1 MKTKTLLIAAVMF
14 LGLSAAAFAQSVYS
28 VSSAPITTVISTGNA
43 ELTGDITFTG
53 TGTSTVGTITIQY
66 GSGVNITS
74 GWTSIT
80 VKKDGLA
87 AAGLQVDTLAS
98 VYSPGSLV
106 IDVPAGLTVTS
117 GTTYAITVSGVRVQV
132 SGTGLTS
139 LQAYLSVTG
148 GNTLAAGSS
157 PVTVINSTSGLGIA
171 ASGVTSYNTGTVPFP
186 ITGTAA
192 SATGNPTINAVY
204 GAFDVTT
211 SQTNTSTQYTTI
223 AIKEGFLSAWQK
235 NVGVRI
241 SVSALPPKGVTFTF
255 PATANTVDAT
265 ATSTALT
272 TLSPWVRGIST
283 STTAQGTTTT
293 ISYNSKSSALDVY
306 YYVATDSGPTTMEA
320 LQIPVTITTDPT
332 TETFPL
338 AATTFNYTVTL
349 APVQGAYN
357 TSGSNVGKPDGLLAP
372 RFTESLVGPANLLA
386 ITGRNT
392 ALLIPYAYASTTA
405 GDFNTAMAI
414 TNTTEDPGITVLG
427 FTGATAQ
434 AGTVTFYLFPQGS
447 STLPAFKYTTAA
459 GSPGSGLD
467 SAGSL
472 VSGGTYSVFLSQIFP
487 LATPLSGTSTLGSSF
502 TGYVV
507 IVTNFSNTHGIFVI
521 SNFTNLTAQS
531 GMMAVLS
538 DRSVLPEKLIF

>member
-53 TGTSTVGTITIQY
+53 TGTSVAGTITIQY

-80 VKKDGLA
+80 VKKDGAA

-106 IDVPAGLTVTS
+106 IDIPPGLTVTS

-132 SGTGLTS
+132 SGTGLAS
-139 LQAYLSVTG
+139 LDAYLSVTG

-157 PVTVINSTSGLGIA
+157 PVTVINSTTGSGIA
-171 ASGVTSYNTGTVPFP
+171 SGGVISYNTGTLPFP
-186 ITGTAA
+186 VTGTAA
-192 SATGNPTINAVY
+192 GATGNATINAVT

-211 SQTNTSTQYTTI
+211 NQTNLTTQFTAI
-223 AIKEGFLSAWQK
+223 VIKEGFLSAWQK

-272 TLSPWVRGIST
+272 ALSPWVRGGST
-283 STTAQGTTTT
+283 STSATGTTTT

-320 LQIPVTITTDPT
+320 LQIPVTLTTDPT

-338 AATTFNYTVTL
+338 AAKTFTYTVTL
-349 APVQGAYN
+349 APIQDPY
-357 TSGSNVGKPDGLLAP
+357 KDGVPGTLLAP

-386 ITGRNT
+386 ITGRT
-392 ALLIPYAYASTTA
+392 VALLIPYAYASKTT
-405 GDFNTAMAI
+405 GDFDTAMAI
-414 TNTTEDPGITVLG
+414 ANTTEDPGTSVLG

-434 AGTVTFYLFPQGS
+434 SGTVTFYLFPQS
-447 STLPAFKYTTAA
+447 ATLPAFKYTTTA

-467 SAGSL
+467 S
-472 VSGGTYSVFLSQIFP
+472 SGNVTSGNTYSVFLSQIFP

-507 IVTNFSNTHGIFVI
+507 IVTNFTNTHGIFVI
-521 SNFTNLTAQS
+521 SNFTTLTAQS
-531 GMMAVLS
+531 GMMMVLS